1 MVGKIFKIECKI
13 KIASCGVDAIFIYC
27 IDFIRINMYNI
38 YEVIKN
44 YADDVN
50 GND

>member
-1 MVGKIFKIECKI
+1 MVGRIFKKN
-13 KIASCGVDAIFIYC
+13 KIALTGIGAIFIYC